1 MKQNRLF
8 VLITL
13 LAALLLPLTGQAAS
27 IQYKKG
33 DTIQDFSFT
42 TYNGQ
47 QYSIYEV
54 LKEKDAILL
63 NIWAS
68 WCNPCRREFPFMQEA
83 YEEYRDQVEI
93 IALSCESTDTPD
105 KLESFAQENGLT
117 FLIGQAPEALLE
129 AVGVSSIPVSLMI
142 DRYGTICFMEAGAQP
157 DTDSFRRLFDAFVGE
172 DYQESLLLASIP
184 SEKPDVAAS
193 SPEELYTALGCAA
206 SNPSSKYSWPMVT
219 TEKDGRQ
226 VLMSTNAGKA
236 SSRAEVVAEVEAE
249 AGDAIV
255 ITFKTSTEP
264 LYDLLTIA
272 LNGKTV
278 KHFGGEHD
286 WMTYAIPVEAAGT
299 QAVKVSYVKD
309 RISDAGNDTV
319 WLDSI
324 VVVKDA
330 QNAIADNPFYPV
342 FPSTEII
349 PVDEQAKEVLI
360 DDPLG
365 LLAAN
370 FGDVRSFVVNADTA
384 EVNIHLAE
392 DVDPECA
399 LVYFSYDQ
407 AQIPVTQLLATNG
420 YAASTKLDSIQT
432 TGAYCTFAVIYPDV
446 QTGNA
451 VTTLLFLDEENL
463 DSFVTRN
470 SLGTWHYKE
479 AAEGGGNASPTGPV
493 TYTLLCTDQDGAP
506 VAGAML
512 QVCNDEV
519 CQVFMTD
526 ADGKA
531 VFEAEAYPWEIHV
544 LKAPQEYESDPSQV
558 MIAPAEGGEV
568 IIRLKKK

>member
-8 VLITL
+8 VLIIL
-13 LAALLLPLTGQAAS
+13 LATLLPLTGQSAS
-27 IQYKKG
+27 IQYTRG
-33 DTIQDFSFT
+33 DAIQDFSFT
-42 TYNGQ
+42 TYDGQ
-47 QYSIYEV
+47 QYSVYEV
-54 LKEKDAILL
+54 LEEKDAILL

-68 WCNPCRREFPFMQEA
+68 WCGPCRREFPFMQEA
-83 YEEYRDQVEI
+83 YEEYRNQVEI

-105 KLESFAQENGLT
+105 KLESFAKENDLT
-117 FLIGQAPEALLE
+117 FLIGQAPETLLE
-129 AVGVSSIPVSLMI
+129 AVGVSSIPVSLII

-157 DTDSFRRLFDAFVGE
+157 DADSFCRLFDAFVGE
-172 DYQESLLLASIP
+172 DYQESLILDAIP
-184 SEKPDVAAS
+184 AEKPDIAAS
-193 SPEELYTALGCAA
+193 SPEELFAVLGCAA
-206 SNPSSKYSWPMVT
+206 SNSSNKYSWPMVT

-226 VLMSTNAGKA
+226 VVMSTNAGKA
-236 SSRAEVVAEVEAE
+236 SSRAEIVAEVEAE
-249 AGDAIV
+249 AGDAIL

-264 LYDLLTIA
+264 LYDLLTIV

-278 KHFGGEHD
+278 KRFGGEHD
-286 WMTYAIPVEAAGT
+286 WITYAIPVEAAGAQT
-299 QAVKVSYVKD
+299 VKVSYVKD

-319 WLDSI
+319 WVDSI

-330 QNAIADNPFYPV
+330 QTAIADNPLFPV
-342 FPSTEII
+342 SASTEIV
-349 PVDEQAKEVLI
+349 PVVEQAKEVLI
-360 DDPLG
+360 EDPLG
-365 LLAAN
+365 LLTVN
-370 FGDVRSFVVNADTA
+370 FGDIRCFVVNADTA

-407 AQIPVTQLLATNG
+407 AQIPVTQLLTADG

-432 TGAYCTFAVIYPDV
+432 TGAYCTFAAVYPDV

-451 VTTLLFLDEENL
+451 VTTLLFRDEENL
-463 DSFVTRN
+463 DSFVTRK
-470 SLGTWHYKE
+470 SLGSWRYKE
-479 AAEGGGNASPTGPV
+479 GDEGAVSAVTTGPV

-526 ADGKA
+526 DKGMAA
-531 VFEAEAYPWEIHV
+531 FEAEAYPWEIHV
-544 LKAPQEYESDPSQV
+544 LKAPGAYKSDPSQV
-558 MIAPAEGGEV
+558 TIAPAEGGEV
-568 IIRLKKK
+568 IIQLEKK